1 MEQSRNTEECFW
13 QPEPEWGYRL
23 ILYKQTPN
31 YCHTIYLHVCSQLP
45 SLKPSCECYKWTPFW
60 SRRAIMSKGHH
71 HTWDINFSNAS
82 PSGTPPGGCG
92 FMFYLT
98 WRKPSPHL
106 SFLFQPDQY
115 MDVFVTL
122 AHDPGH
128 FVLQPWLDMH
138 KLTILMGD
146 MFLYYTR
153 KWKGSSTICVQKG
166 EVYAAK
172 VGKK

>member
-1 MEQSRNTEECFW
+1 
-13 QPEPEWGYRL
+13 
-23 ILYKQTPN
+23 
-31 YCHTIYLHVCSQLP
+31 
-45 SLKPSCECYKWTPFW
+45 
-60 SRRAIMSKGHH
+60 
-71 HTWDINFSNAS
+71 
-82 PSGTPPGGCG
+82 
-92 FMFYLT
+92 
-98 WRKPSPHL
+98 
-106 SFLFQPDQY
+106 

-122 AHDPGH
+122 ADHPGH

-153 KWKGSSTICVQKG
+153 KWKDGCSFCVHEG

>member
-1 MEQSRNTEECFW
+1 MC
-13 QPEPEWGYRL
+13 L
-23 ILYKQTPN
+23 CILYKQRCQITLRRLDSLSVLCCPAFN
-31 YCHTIYLHVCSQLP
+31 PAVSVTDEPSFGAGVSSCLKVTTRPETFGLPTFSLLELPQVAVASFSCSI
-45 SLKPSCECYKWTPFW
+45 SLS
-60 SRRAIMSKGHH
+60 
-71 HTWDINFSNAS
+71 
-82 PSGTPPGGCG
+82 
-92 FMFYLT
+92 
-98 WRKPSPHL
+98 WRKCPTHL
-106 SFLFQPDQY
+106 SFLFQPDQF

-122 AHDPGH
+122 VHDPAH

-153 KWKGSSTICVQKG
+153 KWTGSGTICVQKG

>member
-1 MEQSRNTEECFW
+1 MEQNCNTEECFW
-13 QPEPEWGYRL
+13 QHEPKWGYRL
-23 ILYKQTPN
+23 ILYKQRHQITVIRFV
-31 YCHTIYLHVCSQLP
+31 YMLVLHCP
-45 SLKPSCECYKWTPFW
+45 ALKPAVSVRNEPLLKVTTTPETLTLP
-60 SRRAIMSKGHH
+60 MPPLLELTQVGV
-71 HTWDINFSNAS
+71 AS
-82 PSGTPPGGCG
+82 YLNTIC
-92 FMFYLT
+92 LT
-98 WRKPSPHL
+98 WRKLTPLL

-153 KWKGSSTICVQKG
+153 KWTGSSTICVQKG

>member
-1 MEQSRNTEECFW
+1 
-13 QPEPEWGYRL
+13 
-23 ILYKQTPN
+23 
-31 YCHTIYLHVCSQLP
+31 
-45 SLKPSCECYKWTPFW
+45 
-60 SRRAIMSKGHH
+60 
-71 HTWDINFSNAS
+71 
-82 PSGTPPGGCG
+82 
-92 FMFYLT
+92 
-98 WRKPSPHL
+98 
-106 SFLFQPDQY
+106 

-138 KLTILMGD
+138 KLTVLMGD

-166 EVYAAK
+166 GMYAAK